1 MLSLILL
8 LPIVWIA
15 VRHWRNDPLPFA
27 TTTHIL
33 TWSLLL
39 AAGAAATG
47 VFVLLAAFHAAAA
60 MRVLA
65 PDRRI
70 PELPRELRTV
80 RRLMLTPLGPTAVR
94 LVTDEPEVPDSMLHD
109 AAKTPLSLTV
119 LVPAHDEQL
128 TIAATLESLWGRH
141 GHRTE

>member
-1 MLSLILL
+1 MGRSYRQRVSRLGLLSAVLFVLSLILL

-70 PELPRELRTV
+70 PELPRELR
-80 RRLMLTPLGPTAVR
+80 RCAG
-94 LVTDEPEVPDSMLHD
+94 
-109 AAKTPLSLTV
+109 
-119 LVPAHDEQL
+119 
-128 TIAATLESLWGRH
+128 
-141 GHRTE
+141 